1 MASIALQG
9 VGKSYPGKLAQQ
21 ILQGVDFT
29 IEDGEFVVLVGP
41 SGCGKSTLLRMI
53 AGLEEISAGEIR
65 IGGERVNDVAPAK
78 RGLAMVFQSYA
89 LYAHMTVFE
98 NIAFGL
104 KLARVPKAEIL
115 ASVQTVAR
123 MLQMEHLLQRKPPQ
137 LSGGQRQRVAIGR
150 AIVRKPRAF
159 LFDEPL
165 SNLDAAL
172 RADMR
177 VEIARL
183 HKQLGATMVYV
194 THDQVEAMTLADR
207 IVVLGPA
214 GVQQIGAPMHLYQKP
229 ANVFVAGFI
238 GSPKMNLFPALLT
251 ASGALQAGAAQLA
264 WQETSSAGA
273 GAVTVGIRPEHLVD
287 DANDRGD
294 GNAAGAIEG
303 EVLLVERLGAES
315 YVHLAVPGLD
325 KPLMVVVRGE
335 PPASGTRWRVR
346 PLDGR
351 LHVFDQAGQ
360 RIEPQGGIHQTNA
373 GVAGLPELA

>member
-9 VGKSYPGKLAQQ
+9 VGKTYPGKEAHY
-21 ILQGVDFT
+21 ILRDVGFT
-29 IEDGEFVVLVGP
+29 IGDGEFVVLVGP

-53 AGLEEISAGEIR
+53 AGLEEISAGEIS
-65 IGGERVNDVAPAK
+65 IAGQCVNQTPPAR

-89 LYAHMTVFE
+89 LYAHMTVFD

-104 KLARVPKAEIL
+104 KLARVPKAEIK
-115 ASVQTVAR
+115 ASVQAVAK
-123 MLQMEHLLQRKPPQ
+123 MLQMEHLLERRPPQ

-183 HKQLGATMVYV
+183 HRQLGATMVYV

-214 GVQQIGAPMHLYQKP
+214 GVQQIGAPMHLYDRP

-238 GSPKMNLFPALLT
+238 GSPKMNLAPGTLDPAGRLWL
-251 ASGALQAGAAQLA
+251 GNAALA
-264 WQETSSAGA
+264 WQAPAGA
-273 GAVTVGIRPEHLVD
+273 PAQLTIGIRPEHLQPD
-287 DANDRGD
+287 PD
-294 GNAAGAIEG
+294 GVIDGQ
-303 EVLLVERLGAES
+303 VLLVERLGAES
-315 YVHLAVPGLD
+315 YVHLAVAGLD
-325 KPLMVVVRGE
+325 KPLMVVVQDL
-335 PPASGTRWRVR
+335 PPAAGARWRVS
-346 PLDGR
+346 PVIGR
-351 LHVFDQAGQ
+351 LHVFDQDGR
-360 RIEPQGGIHQTNA
+360 RIEAGAPATNA
-373 GVAGLPELA
+373 AADAAGLPEVA